1 MTELTGRELAEDLS
15 AQMAR
20 SFKDRKAGNKQG
32 WPFVAVHREGK
43 SDPGRLAII
52 DRANKAAKALFGEP
66 GMILHIVPARRP
78 EENER

>member
-1 MTELTGRELAEDLS
+1 MTELTGRELAADLS

-20 SFKDRKAGNKQG
+20 SFKERKAGNKRG

-43 SDPGRLAII
+43 SDPGRLVII
-52 DRANKAAKALFGEP
+52 ERANRAATALFGEP
-66 GMILHIVPARRP
+66 GMVLHIVPARRP